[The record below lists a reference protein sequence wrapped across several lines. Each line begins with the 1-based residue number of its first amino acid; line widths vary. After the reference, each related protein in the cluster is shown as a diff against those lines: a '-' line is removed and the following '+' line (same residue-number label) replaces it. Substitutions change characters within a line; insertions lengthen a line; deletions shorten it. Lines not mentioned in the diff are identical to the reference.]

1 MQSKT
6 YPSLEDVIGNTPLVR
21 LQRLLAPSAARG
33 NVILGKLEGNNPA
46 GSVKDRPAI
55 SMIRRAE
62 DRGDIKPGDTLIEA
76 TSGNTGIALAMAA
89 AIRGYRMVLIMP
101 EDLSIERAQT
111 MKAFG
116 AELIL
121 TPRSGGMEY
130 ARDLAEQMERD
141 GRGRVLDQFANADN
155 PRIHFETTGPELW
168 RDTDGQITHFVSAM
182 GTTGTI
188 TGVSRYLKSQNPA
201 VRIIGAQP
209 ADGSRIPGIRRWP
222 EAYLPKIYDA
232 SAVDEM
238 VLVGQGDAED
248 MARRMAREE
257 GIFAGISA
265 AGACWV
271 ALQLAR
277 TVENATIAF
286 IVCDRGD
293 RYLSTGVFP
302 AGWGRRVFVRSAPR
316 RWPCRRRTKTAARK
330 SGCVALPAA
339 SRTGTTRRRCWPP

>member
-1 MQSKT
+1 MSADAPR
-6 YPSLEDVIGNTPLVR
+6 YPTLEDVIGNTPLVR
-21 LQRLLAPSAARG
+21 LVRLPGEENERRG

-62 DRGDIKPGDTLIEA
+62 ERGEIKPGDTLIEA

-89 AIRGYRMVLIMP
+89 AMRGYRMLLIMP

-130 ARDLAEQMERD
+130 ARDLAEQMQKD
-141 GRGRVLDQFANADN
+141 GKGRVLDQFANADN
-155 PRIHFETTGPELW
+155 PRIHYETTGPEIW
-168 RDTDGQITHFVSAM
+168 RDTAGRITHFVSAM
-182 GTTGTI
+182 GTTGSI
-188 TGVSRYLKSQNPA
+188 TGTSRFLKERNSD
-201 VRIIGAQP
+201 VRVIGAQP
-209 ADGSRIPGIRRWP
+209 SEGSRIPGIRKWP
-222 EAYLPKIYDA
+222 QEYLPKIYDPK
-232 SAVDEM
+232 AVDE
-238 VLVGQGDAED
+238 LVYVSQADAED
-248 MARRMAREE
+248 MARRMACEE
-257 GIFAGISA
+257 GLFAGISA

-271 ALQLAR
+271 ALQIAR
-277 TVENATIAF
+277 TVENATVVF

-302 AGWGRRVFVRSAPR
+302 A
-316 RWPCRRRTKTAARK
+316 
-330 SGCVALPAA
+330 
-339 SRTGTTRRRCWPP
+339 